1 MGYKEGEDLGLDFM
15 YPYQHFNRIKNNWR
29 QSGVTA
35 ALTDAVP
42 GMTGSDEDDDRY
54 WHKLEA
60 AGIWDEI
67 LQAASSH
74 DADPKFHDLTV
85 SGINI
90 LTHDNEVLV
99 FEGDVLTYGY

>member
-1 MGYKEGEDLGLDFM
+1 MGYKEGANLGLDFM
-15 YPYQHFNRIKNNWR
+15 YPYQHFNRMKNHWR
-29 QSGVTA
+29 MSGVVAFMTS
-35 ALTDAVP
+35 AVP
-42 GMTGSDEDDDRY
+42 GMIASEEDDDTLH
-54 WHKLEA
+54 HKLEA
-60 AGIWDEI
+60 AATWDEI